1 MVLDVGTIHLEF
13 TFVQFNINSYLK
25 QLILCTREYL
35 IDTYILIIAKHG
47 SSARDSDDLPLNI
60 SKNLDTQ
67 RIIDANRKIKYC
79 LHEKYL
85 AKKRFN
91 FAESVQELTNLISN
105 NGGYTEEIENLN
117 RHDDSVVVEN
127 GSEWAAAVV

>member
-1 MVLDVGTIHLEF
+1 
-13 TFVQFNINSYLK
+13 
-25 QLILCTREYL
+25 
-35 IDTYILIIAKHG
+35 
-47 SSARDSDDLPLNI
+47 
-60 SKNLDTQ
+60 
-67 RIIDANRKIKYC
+67 
-79 LHEKYL
+79 L